1 MENRENW
8 IFKNCPFQM
17 LDICFKRLFPD
28 VKYKAYFEP
37 NIRDDEKGNEV
48 CGLTDFGDD
57 GEITIF
63 VDVDLSINNAVEIFA
78 HELAHAGVG
87 VEHGHDDVWE
97 KAFDDLFNEYNKLG
111 EEMFESNINAPS
123 GAGYREA
130 LAEQE
135 SEKCEVFEKTS
146 KNLESEN

>member
-1 MENRENW
+1 MINTTNW

-17 LDICFKRLFPD
+17 LDICFKRLFPA

-37 NIRDDEKGNEV
+37 NIRDDEDGNEV

-63 VDVDLSINNAVEIFA
+63 VDVDLSINDAVEIFA

-87 VEHGHDDVWE
+87 ADHEHDDVWA
-97 KAFDDLFNEYNKLG
+97 KAFDDLFDEYNKLG
-111 EEMFESNINAPS
+111 EEIWGSNVDLPS
-123 GAGYREA
+123 GADYQKA

-135 SEKCEVFEKTS
+135 NADERQTDD
-146 KNLESEN
+146 